1 MKMGGEDHHGVFA
14 AQHEGIQNRPQA
26 FPTALSRKD
35 ISVLGHDAVTPS
47 TLLVNG
53 QYKSPELLFRKAH
66 FLPAGLFGEPVKGNS
81 SVATRTFEKSLDAV
95 MPVVVVVILHARL
108 QRLEVGVVTL
118 SGRRKSCDC
127 FPSTQHLFC
136 GLGTAEYPNPS
147 AFSHLEVPTSLRSR
161 MFFKAQGFIY
171 HVIWGEP
178 RVSVPN
184 TSGIKLVNGCQSTN
198 IQGTHCHKHQI
209 DVEHSSK
216 ACLASVLMSQSL

>member
-1 MKMGGEDHHGVFA
+1 M
-14 AQHEGIQNRPQA
+14 
-26 FPTALSRKD
+26 TA
-35 ISVLGHDAVTPS
+35 
-47 TLLVNG
+47 
-53 QYKSPELLFRKAH
+53 SPAH
-66 FLPAGLFGEPVKGNS
+66 NAW
-81 SVATRTFEKSLDAV
+81 
-95 MPVVVVVILHARL
+95 
-108 QRLEVGVVTL
+108 
-118 SGRRKSCDC
+118 
-127 FPSTQHLFC
+127 FC